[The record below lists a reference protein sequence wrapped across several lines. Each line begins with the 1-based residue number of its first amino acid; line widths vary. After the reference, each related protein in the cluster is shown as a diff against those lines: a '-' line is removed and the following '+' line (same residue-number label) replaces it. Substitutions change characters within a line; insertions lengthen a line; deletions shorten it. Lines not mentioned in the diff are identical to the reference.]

1 MEEETER
8 VEEVAGEGDRVDEAG
23 MEEEEVGMR
32 REFEGLGVDLFELDR
47 GVGEVQ
53 IGEERVGMGM
63 GGSAIS
69 GARRRRWRC

>member
-1 MEEETER
+1 
-8 VEEVAGEGDRVDEAG
+8 

-32 REFEGLGVDLFELDR
+32 REFEGLGMDLFEMDR
-47 GVGEVQ
+47 GVGEIQ

-69 GARRRRWRC
+69 GVQRRR